1 MRRSTRREAGAAWFS
16 SPLGFIYYS
25 PAMTSPPPQS
35 PVHFDPGARG
45 PLDGVRVLDLS
56 RLVAGNMVS
65 LQLADFGADVV
76 KVEPPAGD
84 PLRDWRDAGRSL
96 HWKTYARNKRSLVL
110 NLRHASARDALLRLV
125 ARADVLIENY
135 RPGTLEKM
143 GLGPDVLHA
152 RNPGLVIVRVSG
164 FGQTG
169 PYAPLPGF
177 GTLVEAMSGFAART
191 GFPDREPVLPPLAL
205 ADMIAGLYGAFA
217 TVTALRARE
226 RGAAGGQGGGQGGGQ
241 VIDLTLLESMFS
253 VLGPEAAIYRA
264 TGEVKARTGSG
275 SNTSAP
281 RNVYRC
287 ADGKYVA
294 MSGSTETMAR
304 RIFETI
310 GRADMLK
317 DARFA
322 TNSARVAH
330 RDLVD
335 AAVGAWFAQRTRDD
349 ALAHM
354 RAAGVTV
361 GPVYDIADAVAD
373 AHFQERPVI
382 VEVEDAELGSLPMHD
397 IVPRLSATPGV
408 WRRPAPALGEH
419 TDAVLTEAGLDA
431 DVIARMREEGA
442 AG

>member
-1 MRRSTRREAGAAWFS
+1 MPTKS
-16 SPLGFIYYS
+16 SPLR
-25 PAMTSPPPQS
+25 
-35 PVHFDPGARG
+35 FDPAAHG
-45 PLDGVRVLDLS
+45 PLDGIRVLDLS
-56 RLVAGNMVS
+56 RLVAGNMLS
-65 LQLADFGADVV
+65 LQLADFGADVI

-84 PLRDWRDAGRSL
+84 PLRDWRDAGLAL

-110 NLRHASARDALLRLV
+110 NLRHAAAKDALKRLV
-125 ARADVLIENY
+125 ATADVFVESF
-135 RPGTLEKM
+135 RPGTLEEM
-143 GLGPDVLHA
+143 GLGPEVLHA

-217 TVTALRARE
+217 TVTALRARGE
-226 RGAAGGQGGGQGGGQ
+226 SGGQ

-253 VLGPEAAIYRA
+253 VLGPEAAIFRA
-264 TGEVKARTGSG
+264 TGAVKERTGSG
-275 SNTSAP
+275 SHTSAP

-294 MSGSTETMAR
+294 ISGSTETMAR

-310 GRADMLK
+310 GRADMLA
-317 DARFA
+317 DERFR

-330 RDLVD
+330 RPLVD
-335 AAVGAWFAQRTRDD
+335 AAVGGWFAGKTREE
-349 ALAHM
+349 ALAQM
-354 RAAGVTV
+354 RAAGVTA

-373 AHFQERPVI
+373 PHFQERVV

-397 IVPRLSATPGV
+397 IVPRLSRTPGR

-419 TDAVLTEAGLDA
+419 TDAVLAEAGLDA
-431 DVIARMREEGA
+431 AAIERLRQEGA